1 MGTLAIN
8 KIIEGGLAEDLE
20 NAASSGDE
28 FANSGIEFIH
38 VVNDHASESYTVSVT
53 AQKTTMR
60 HPSFGSLTKAN
71 QTFVVAAGA
80 EAFAGP
86 FRQTAFNDSGNKAQ
100 ITYTCTDDG
109 AALSTISSGA
119 HALKIEVLYLDQ
131 Q

>member
-1 MGTLAIN
+1 MSTLSIN
-8 KIIEGGLAEDLE
+8 KIIEGGLAENLQ
-20 NAASSGDE
+20 NAASSGDN
-28 FANSGIEFIH
+28 FPNSGIEFIH

-53 AQKTTMR
+53 AQTVTMR
-60 HPSFGSLTKAN
+60 HPNFGNLTKAN

-86 FRQTAFNDSGNKAQ
+86 FRQTAFNDSSNNVQ
-100 ITYTCTDDG
+100 LTYTATDDG